1 MRIATDLTKVPP
13 QGSTTAQ
20 GWELQLGTNNIGH
33 LLFYLYLEPILKG
46 TASKAP
52 ADSVRV
58 VWVSS
63 AAAFLAPTP
72 AVDFDNIDYK
82 RDESA
87 GVKYA
92 RSKAGNVLQ
101 SFQSSKRLK
110 DSNAISVVSSRHSRP
125 DSKLN

>member
-1 MRIATDLTKVPP
+1 MASDVVVADLVKVPP

-33 LLFYLYLEPILKG
+33 FLFYRYLESALRN
-46 TASKAP
+46 TAREAV

-63 AAAFLAPTP
+63 GAAFMTPTP
-72 AVDFDNIDYK
+72 PINFDNFDYK
-82 RDESA
+82 KDESA

-92 RSKAGNVLQ
+92 RSKAGNILQ
-101 SFQSSKRLK
+101 SLQSSKRLK
-110 DSNAISVVSSRHSRP
+110 DSKVVSVVSSRNST
-125 DSKLN
+125 